1 MSSAMTSA
9 MSSADTSPAP
19 LAENLLREAL
29 SNRQRPR
36 RASALSASMTLGWR
50 ALLRIRHVPEQLFD
64 VLFTPVIS
72 TLMFTYIFGGAL
84 AGSTENYLQYI
95 LPGVLVQTVLFA
107 SVQTGVTLN
116 SDITKGVFDRFRS
129 MPIWRP
135 SPLMGAL
142 LGDAARYTL
151 ACTMVMTLGY
161 VMGFRPEA
169 GVPGAVAAIALVLFY
184 AFGLGWVFTTIGL
197 LMRSPNSVSAVSM
210 MAMMPLT
217 FASNIFVDPRTMP
230 AFMQSL
236 VHSNPVSQL
245 VTAARALMAGTADI
259 AVLGPAVTMP
269 VLLVICF
276 MPIASFLYRVKS

>member
-1 MSSAMTSA
+1 MSSLAMT
-9 MSSADTSPAP
+9 ADIAPPA
-19 LAENLLREAL
+19 LAEDLLRQAL
-29 SNRQRPR
+29 RNRVRPR
-36 RASALSASMTLGWR
+36 RASALSASVTLGWR

-72 TLMFTYIFGGAL
+72 TLMFTYIFGGAI

-142 LGDAARYTL
+142 LGDVARYTL
-151 ACTMVMTLGY
+151 ACTVVMTLGF

-169 GVPGAVAAIALVLFY
+169 GVPGVVAAIALVLFY

-210 MAMMPLT
+210 MAMMPMT

-230 AFMQSL
+230 DFMQSL

-245 VTAARALMAGTADI
+245 VAAARGLMAGDAGI
-259 AVLGPAVTMP
+259 AVLGPAITMP
-269 VLLVICF
+269 ILLVVCF